1 MPPHHHHPHSPH
13 HDPHHTP
20 PPPPPKPHWASM
32 EQMPDEDV
40 LRYAPPEIRR
50 IWRKL
55 ANVETALTE
64 VRAQQAE
71 ILELLRKA
79 NRA

>member
-1 MPPHHHHPHSPH
+1 
-13 HDPHHTP
+13 
-20 PPPPPKPHWASM
+20 M

-55 ANVETALTE
+55 ASVENALTE
-64 VRAQQAE
+64 IRAQQAE
-71 ILELLRKA
+71 MLELLRQAK
-79 NRA
+79 RTGR